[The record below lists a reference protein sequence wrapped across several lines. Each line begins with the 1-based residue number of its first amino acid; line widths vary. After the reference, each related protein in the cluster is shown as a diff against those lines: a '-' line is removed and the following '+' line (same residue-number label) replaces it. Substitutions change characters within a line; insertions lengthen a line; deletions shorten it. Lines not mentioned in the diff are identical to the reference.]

1 MQDFASMNAMFGALT
16 ALTLLV
22 GGIVMMNVMVMSV
35 FERRQEIGVLRA
47 LGWRRRRVLRLVL
60 AESLALSLL
69 SGLLGLLIGVGLS
82 LLFTL
87 EPSTGA
93 FLAFA
98 YSPGILAQT
107 LALALALGAI
117 GGLYPAW
124 RAANLPPAEALR
136 YE

>member
-1 MQDFASMNAMFGALT
+1 MQIGPAGLSKCH
-16 ALTLLV
+16 
-22 GGIVMMNVMVMSV
+22 
-35 FERRQEIGVLRA
+35 RRFTKRR
-47 LGWRRRRVLRLVL
+47 GWRRRRVLRMVP

-69 SGLLGLLIGVGLS
+69 SGLAGLQIGVALS
-82 LLFTL
+82 WLFTL

-98 YSPGILAQT
+98 YSPAIVAET
-107 LALALALGAI
+107 LALVLALGAL